1 MTISTT
7 ESRIS
12 YNGNGVTT
20 IFSFPYKFLANG
32 DLVVVEVSAAGVETV
47 KTLTTHYTLTGVG
60 NDAGGTVTMLVAPAS
75 GVTLVI
81 YRETAIT
88 QEVDYISGDAF
99 PAETHEGALDRLTV
113 ILQEMNSKVS
123 RAIKVPV
130 GDPSTYS
137 TTFPAAAD
145 RKDLFPVFDLT
156 TGELEIS
163 SITQTQVA
171 SAVAAAYAAGST
183 ADAVTFLQEGTGAT
197 SRSVQAKLR
206 ESVSVMDFGAV
217 GDGVTDDSAAI
228 QAAIDAVGAGGRVF
242 FPAGTYGISSPIN
255 MKTQRNLVGV
265 GASGSIIKA
274 LATYAPSV
282 PTITASTYSP
292 VMSFAP
298 MLYNSSS
305 IDFWSIKGIEL
316 DGNNQDCYGL
326 YLCENYHGSVEDV
339 LIYRTNKR
347 PYTNIRG
354 QSVVHKTVTAYDCND
369 GVLSYDTTGL
379 IWLNCGFERLAG
391 NWNYDQRQPSSYSK
405 GGVSLDNC
413 WFESASGAAPVEGF
427 LRMSGRRNRAN
438 IHAAFHTTATTERV
452 LELNDTTSSLVTD
465 GITMGA
471 APCLGADIW
480 LNNSTGA
487 MLLKAN
493 TDADHNIIDGFF
505 TAANVNDDGTANTW
519 DVNGSLAT
527 PVQNI
532 TGRFQVRYGDTGSGI
547 PITATSFVLD
557 ADHNAGTPI
566 IRLLGSTGNT
576 IDLNSGKLRFTSA
589 LGQDYV
595 ATTGGFSWTG
605 ASYTMAG
612 ASGATGYTK
621 PLYLG
626 SYALWVDSTGDLRI
640 KSGVPASDTDGTV
653 VGTQT

>member
-7 ESRIS
+7 TSRIS

-20 IFSFPYKFLANG
+20 VFAFPYRFLADG
-32 DLVVVEVSAAGVETV
+32 DLVVVGVSSSGVETTR
-47 KTLTTHYTLTGVG
+47 TLTTDYTVTG
-60 NDAGGTVTMLVAPAS
+60 AGDDGGGSVTMIVAPDSGTMLV
-75 GVTLVI
+75 V
-81 YRETAIT
+81 YRSTDIVQET
-88 QEVDYISGDAF
+88 DYVSGDPF
-99 PAETHEGALDRLTV
+99 PAETHERALDRLTM
-113 ILQEMNSKVS
+113 IAQEIGAAAD

-130 GDPSTYS
+130 GDLSSLSTVL
-137 TTFPAAAD
+137 PAALD
-145 RKDLFPVFDLT
+145 RRDKFIVFDEN
-156 TGELEIS
+156 TGGTELS
-163 SITQTQVA
+163 TVTQTQVA

-183 ADAVTFLQEGTGAT
+183 ADAVTFLQSGTGAVART
-197 SRSVQAKLR
+197 AQAKMR
-206 ESVSVMDFGAV
+206 ESVSVKDFGAV
-217 GDGVTDDSAAI
+217 GDGVADDTVAI
-228 QAAIDAVGAGGRVF
+228 QAAIDAVGSGGTVF
-242 FPAGTYGISSPIN
+242 FPAGTYGIGSPIN
-255 MKTQRNLVGV
+255 MKTQRNLRGV
-265 GASGSIIKA
+265 GSTGSIIKA
-274 LATYAPSV
+274 LSSWAPAV

-292 VMSFAP
+292 VLSFAP
-298 MLYNSSS
+298 MLYNKDAVDWFS
-305 IDFWSIKGIEL
+305 IRGIEL
-316 DGNNQDCYGL
+316 DGNNEDCYGL
-326 YLCENYHGSVEDV
+326 YLCENYHGTIEDV
-339 LIYRTNKR
+339 LVYQTNKR

-354 QSVVHKTVTAYDCND
+354 QSVTHTTFTAYDCND

-379 IWLNCGFERLAG
+379 NWDNCGFERIAG
-391 NWNYDQRQPSSYSK
+391 DWYYDQRQPNSYSK
-405 GGVSLDNC
+405 GGVSLNNC

-438 IHAAFHTTATTERV
+438 IHAALHTTATTERV

-471 APCLGADIW
+471 HACLGADIW
-480 LNNSTGA
+480 LNNATGA

-493 TDADHNIIDGFF
+493 TGSLHNVIDGFF
-505 TAANVNDDGTANTW
+505 TAANVNDDGVGNTW
-519 DVNGSLAT
+519 DVSGSLAA
-527 PVQNI
+527 PVQHV

-547 PITATSFVLD
+547 PTAAASFVID

-595 ATTGGFSWTG
+595 ATTGGVSWTA

-653 VGTQT
+653 VGTQS